1 MEIMMS
7 MRNMEG
13 MSLRR
18 ERLNQAMQEGVMAD
32 MVATV
37 EDMEEVMVVDIVE
50 DMVVTMAKD
59 LLNLDMDMVGGLGH
73 TVAMVVDVEVMVEDL
88 LHMVAMEVA
97 MEDMVEV
104 IMERERLDMGAM
116 EADMVEAMDLAMEA
130 MVEAIL

>member
-104 IMERERLDMGAM
+104 IMERERLDMVVAM
-116 EADMVEAMDLAMEA
+116 EGDMVAME
-130 MVEAIL
+130 EAIL